1 MPNSLSD
8 RPWLE
13 NLRRFR
19 RPEAGRRSRRT
30 RQVTFDVLEHRTLL
44 ASNWTTLTNAPPA
57 NFSMLELLTNGDV
70 LATSDA
76 NTYLLTPDSTG
87 SYVKGT
93 WSQVASQPTGR
104 LYDGSTILQNGN
116 LFIVG
121 GEFVNGAP
129 TPSFSNTGDI
139 YNVATNT
146 WSTIANFPQPKFGDD
161 SVELLENG
169 EILAGY
175 LDGPQTYLYNIATN
189 TWTETGTK
197 LNNDRSDEE
206 GWVKLP
212 DDSILSYDIFDNT
225 GNSPGTAQR
234 YIPSTGQWV
243 STGPVPAVL
252 SNTQEFEEGPTAL
265 LPNGKAI
272 YIGAAEVASNGNNAE
287 TAIFDPSTDS
297 NTGGGTW
304 TQGPSIPGGYV
315 ADDAPGVL
323 LPNGQFIFTAGR
335 PGSTPPTH
343 VFDYNYTTN
352 TITDITTSSNPP
364 SDLKNSLNDTGSFQ
378 DRFLL
383 LPNGQALFTA
393 GQGLDY
399 VFTGTGSVN
408 SSSTPSI
415 SGITANG
422 GNSYTLTGSALN
434 GPSQGATYGDDAQMD
449 TNYPIVRV
457 ATRIG
462 TTYYATTTN
471 WNLTGVGVTNG
482 ATSVNFALPSSISSP
497 PNVTADSLSATA
509 GKSLRTV
516 TVASF
521 TDPNGDFIARD
532 YTATINWG
540 DNSQSTGTISG
551 PFGGVYKVTGSHT
564 YTTAGSDTIT
574 VTIVDKY
581 ASGNLT
587 VSGAGISSTAVTF
600 NLSGTGTATASIAGT
615 AAGVAAT
622 TGAGTATASI
632 VSTVPG
638 VTATTPN
645 GTYGVGTTIPI
656 DVVLGSLETVTGDP
670 ELTLNSGGTALH
682 TSGSRTSKRAF
693 T

>member
-1 MPNSLSD
+1 MGIH
-8 RPWLE
+8 RPG
-13 NLRRFR
+13 
-19 RPEAGRRSRRT
+19 AGCAIQHT
-30 RQVTFDVLEHRTLL
+30 GIGGGAHR
-44 ASNWTTLTNAPPA
+44 
-57 NFSMLELLTNGDV
+57 
-70 LATSDA
+70 
-76 NTYLLTPDSTG
+76 
-87 SYVKGT
+87 
-93 WSQVASQPTGR
+93 
-104 LYDGSTILQNGN
+104 
-116 LFIVG
+116 
-121 GEFVNGAP
+121 
-129 TPSFSNTGDI
+129 
-139 YNVATNT
+139 
-146 WSTIANFPQPKFGDD
+146 
-161 SVELLENG
+161 
-169 EILAGY
+169 
-175 LDGPQTYLYNIATN
+175 
-189 TWTETGTK
+189 
-197 LNNDRSDEE
+197 
-206 GWVKLP
+206 
-212 DDSILSYDIFDNT
+212 
-225 GNSPGTAQR
+225 
-234 YIPSTGQWV
+234 
-243 STGPVPAVL
+243 
-252 SNTQEFEEGPTAL
+252 L

-315 ADDAPGVL
+315 ADNAPGVL
-323 LPNGQFIFTAGR
+323 LPNGQFIFTADR
-335 PGSTPPTH
+335 PGFFGPTH

-364 SDLKNSLNDTGSFQ
+364 SDLKNVLTEAPSFT
-378 DRFLL
+378 DLFLL
-383 LPNGQALFTA
+383 LPNGQALFTD

-422 GNSYTLTGSALN
+422 GNGYTLTGRRSTVPRRRHLRRRRPD
-434 GPSQGATYGDDAQMD
+434 GHQLPDRPCRDRYRHHVLRDD
-449 TNYPIVRV
+449 
-457 ATRIG
+457 
-462 TTYYATTTN
+462 TN

-574 VTIVDKY
+574 VTIVNKY

-587 VSGAGISSTAVTF
+587 VSC
-600 NLSGTGTATASIAGT
+600 
-615 AAGVAAT
+615 
-622 TGAGTATASI
+622 
-632 VSTVPG
+632 PG
-638 VTATTPN
+638 SHP
-645 GTYGVGTTIPI
+645 P
-656 DVVLGSLETVTGDP
+656 
-670 ELTLNSGGTALH
+670 
-682 TSGSRTSKRAF
+682 R
-693 T
+693 